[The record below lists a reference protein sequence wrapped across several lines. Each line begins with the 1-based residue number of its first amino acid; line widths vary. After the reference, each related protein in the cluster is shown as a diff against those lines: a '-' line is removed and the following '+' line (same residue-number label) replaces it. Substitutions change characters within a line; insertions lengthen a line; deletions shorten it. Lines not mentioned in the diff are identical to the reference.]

1 MRIFTN
7 LLRRIGF
14 LTLMVASMYDSAQ
27 GLTFTATASGNFT
40 ASSTWLGGSVPGFL
54 LSTDVVIIPSG
65 ITVTLDTDVSFSGSS
80 TLTVNGILTTG
91 GGAHALTMSSGTL
104 SGSGTINVDKMTL
117 NLTSGISYTGSITA
131 NMLTS
136 TGTNI
141 SSNTALTV
149 NHTLQLNGGYLNM
162 TGGSLSVAAGTDIN
176 ISGGSISASGSAT
189 LDLSAKYNVNYL
201 SVSTASGAELTG
213 SGLAKVTVNV
223 PSGSVTLSSNLMM
236 NDTLTLSA
244 GTLNLNNKNLA
255 FGINGDFAS
264 SGNGTISAGTGSDIT
279 INTGHSLSGALRFTT
294 GSSTAH
300 NLTINLGGSG
310 SSVSIGS
317 DLWLTGSLTL
327 QSGMIDV
334 MSHNLSILA
343 GGNLSGGSATSYVI
357 TNGTGMLTMN
367 LSASGSNTYYIG
379 TNTHYAPFTVAAAS
393 GSASGDV
400 SVSAM
405 DNIYVNGT
413 TGTVLSNT
421 QPVVNVT
428 WLVHST
434 ASAAYNYD
442 LTAMWSAGMEVNGFD
457 RTHAYIS
464 HYTSGSWDM
473 QTASAATVSG
483 SMYSMTRAGL
493 TSLSPFAVVGQNA
506 QLTGVNNVV
515 ANHDNIEVY
524 PNPAASVLYFNTKN
538 RADNAVVYDVTG
550 REMKSVTVVNNSI
563 SISDLPAGYYNI
575 LITGKDLKAVQHFVK
590 E

>member
-1 MRIFTN
+1 
-7 LLRRIGF
+7 
-14 LTLMVASMYDSAQ
+14 
-27 GLTFTATASGNFT
+27 
-40 ASSTWLGGSVPGFL
+40 
-54 LSTDVVIIPSG
+54 
-65 ITVTLDTDVSFSGSS
+65 
-80 TLTVNGILTTG
+80 
-91 GGAHALTMSSGTL
+91 MSSGTL